1 MLLNISL
8 IKYAFVE
15 TATREKKQLT
25 DVRKTSHIFVN
36 DLSTKLKVKAFTITF
51 DQICRSLNV
60 YLHFETETCHDF
72 DINQHG

>member
-1 MLLNISL
+1 MLLNTSL

-15 TATREKKQLT
+15 SATCEKKQLT

-51 DQICRSLNV
+51 GLI
-60 YLHFETETCHDF
+60 
-72 DINQHG
+72 